1 LNRCTIRDC
10 AATGGRGI
18 SNSGFFSSG
27 GYGGDAV
34 GGAIYSLAGSTLTI
48 SNCTFYN
55 NRATGGDGGDAHFG
69 GGGGNGHAAAIY
81 NAGTMTITS
90 ATVTENTGI
99 FGFGGDGNSVA
110 NNGANGGAS
119 GGLASSGSNNTVRN
133 SIIGNNYSNGNVR
146 TDVFGAFTSGGFNL
160 ISAIDGSTGFTQP
173 TDQTGTGAAPIFP
186 NVGALQNNGGDTDT
200 MHPTS
205 ACVGLDKGNSFGL
218 ATDQRGASRPFDAPN
233 LPNANGGDGS
243 DIGAVEGDVG
253 VPGPQFIVTTLD
265 DHDDAVAGYFD
276 CTLREAINAANYT
289 AGANTIVF
297 RPGLV
302 GTIVLAPALGRL
314 ISNDSVTITGPG
326 ARLLAVQGNSAGV
339 FAFTAGTNAL
349 TGITIQGGAIA
360 PLSGAAIG
368 GGIFNQSV
376 LTVSD
381 CTVAGSSVTGAEG
394 NIGQRGGDGRGGGAA
409 NIGGGTLNLVRCTLS
424 GNAALGGPGGF
435 RVNFGNGGRG
445 GDGLGGAVFNDISCT
460 LMIENCTF
468 GANSATGGPGGS
480 ALFSNT
486 GSTSTV
492 RNTIS
497 AGNQGDAGTVDVE
510 GAFNSTG
517 YNLIGDVGSTAGFS
531 ATGDQTGTAGAP
543 IFAQLGLLQNNGGSC
558 DTFAPRGNSPA
569 LDGGNSFGLVNDQ
582 RGLARIA
589 NSPHRPDGPGGDG
602 ADIGAVEINPFG
614 TLIDRDGDGMPDEW
628 EIFYDV
634 DDPNADP
641 DNDGISNRD
650 EFSAH
655 TDPRDNRSFVFRII
669 AILRNGND
677 VIIVFN
683 AVAGLTFRL
692 EQTNELSAPNW
703 VQVPGTPNLTPGSS
717 GYREFFHHDAFPS
730 LSRNFYRVR
739 LLP

>member
-1 LNRCTIRDC
+1 
-10 AATGGRGI
+10 
-18 SNSGFFSSG
+18 
-27 GYGGDAV
+27 
-34 GGAIYSLAGSTLTI
+34 
-48 SNCTFYN
+48 
-55 NRATGGDGGDAHFG
+55 
-69 GGGGNGHAAAIY
+69 Y

-110 NNGANGGAS
+110 NNGANGQAS
-119 GGLASSGSNNTVRN
+119 GGLVNSGGSSTVRN

-326 ARLLAVQGNSAGV
+326 VRLLAVQGNSAGV

-480 ALFSNT
+480 AFRGTGGTGGDGLGSAIHNRGSMVITSATISNNIGGGGIGGEGASEDLNGLPGRGGGALFSNT

-589 NSPHRPDGPGGDG
+589 NSPHRPDAPGGDG

>member
-1 LNRCTIRDC
+1 
-10 AATGGRGI
+10 
-18 SNSGFFSSG
+18 
-27 GYGGDAV
+27 V
-34 GGAIYSLAGSTLTI
+34 GGAIYSLAGSTLNI
-48 SNCTFYN
+48 SNCSFYN

-69 GGGGNGHAAAIY
+69 GGGGDGDGAAIY

-200 MHPTS
+200 MQPTS

-218 ATDQRGASRPFDAPN
+218 ATDQRGAARPFDAPN

-243 DIGAVEGDVG
+243 DIGAVEADVG
-253 VPGPQFIVTTLD
+253 QPGPQFVVTTLD

-289 AGANTIVF
+289 GGANTIVF

-314 ISNDSVTITGPG
+314 TSYDSVTITGPG

-349 TGITIQGGAIA
+349 SAVTIGGSIA
-360 PLSGAAIG
+360 PISGAAIG

-480 ALFSNT
+480 AFRGTGGTGGDGLGSAIHNRGSMVITSATISNNIGGGGIGGEGASEDLNGLPGRGGGALFSNT

-497 AGNQGDAGTVDVE
+497 AGNTGDAGH
-510 GAFNSTG
+510 
-517 YNLIGDVGSTAGFS
+517 
-531 ATGDQTGTAGAP
+531 
-543 IFAQLGLLQNNGGSC
+543 
-558 DTFAPRGNSPA
+558 RGC
-569 LDGGNSFGLVNDQ
+569 
-582 RGLARIA
+582 RR
-589 NSPHRPDGPGGDG
+589 
-602 ADIGAVEINPFG
+602 
-614 TLIDRDGDGMPDEW
+614 
-628 EIFYDV
+628 
-634 DDPNADP
+634 
-641 DNDGISNRD
+641 
-650 EFSAH
+650 
-655 TDPRDNRSFVFRII
+655 
-669 AILRNGND
+669 
-677 VIIVFN
+677 
-683 AVAGLTFRL
+683 
-692 EQTNELSAPNW
+692 
-703 VQVPGTPNLTPGSS
+703 
-717 GYREFFHHDAFPS
+717 
-730 LSRNFYRVR
+730 RV
-739 LLP
+739 